1 MAAAV
6 NDGEDF
12 QSFIQ
17 PGPFTPERA
26 TSPKSPA
33 RGFHD
38 VGRASTL
45 SFNAPFP
52 NRLTR
57 ENLAKFSSSSPQ
69 LISSPMRNAELPH
82 PREPDPS
89 YSTTAD
95 SSAKGSH
102 SPDLE
107 IEFPRSSTD
116 GTAIALNAP
125 LTGGKAK
132 NVSGPLAA
140 DPSNSCSTEHPR
152 PSIFP
157 FDNYTGLSF
166 PPLQSPLRHQTGSS
180 SSSEI
185 SC

>member
-1 MAAAV
+1 LAAAV

-26 TSPKSPA
+26 TSPNRQSPA

-38 VGRASTL
+38 V
-45 SFNAPFP
+45 
-52 NRLTR
+52 
-57 ENLAKFSSSSPQ
+57 
-69 LISSPMRNAELPH
+69 PH

-89 YSTTAD
+89 YSTPAD

-107 IEFPRSSTD
+107 IESPRSSTD
-116 GTAIALNAP
+116 G
-125 LTGGKAK
+125 KAK
-132 NVSGPLAA
+132 YVPGPLPA
-140 DPSNSCSTEHPR
+140 DEQPPR

-157 FDNYTGLSF
+157 FDNYPGLSF
-166 PPLQSPLRHQTGSS
+166 PPVQVPLRHQTGSS
-180 SSSEI
+180 SSSE
-185 SC
+185 